1 MKKGNKIPNYIQVL
15 RKTFCSIAKRY
26 AESQTRKIKLD
37 EETFK
42 ESFGEIN
49 AELEKE

>member
-1 MKKGNKIPNYIQVL
+1 MKRTNKVPNYIQVL

-26 AESQTRKIKLD
+26 SISQTKKLKLD

-42 ESFGEIN
+42 ESF
-49 AELEKE
+49 